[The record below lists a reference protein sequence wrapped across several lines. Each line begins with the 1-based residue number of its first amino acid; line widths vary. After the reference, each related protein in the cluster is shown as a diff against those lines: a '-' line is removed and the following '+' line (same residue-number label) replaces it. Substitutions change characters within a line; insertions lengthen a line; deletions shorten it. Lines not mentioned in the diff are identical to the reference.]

1 MISSNIFSVKLV
13 IIIISLG
20 LYVEIYRSSSSY
32 VVGLCLSSV
41 LYSNIVTRPVYI
53 STFAIPTTVD
63 LFFIYDTFSI
73 HIHIVLFDISTD
85 SELKNVPGEY
95 IPSTFRLLGLFGSCV
110 ITTDVYPASCSF
122 FKYLSIFVYVNPAIT
137 YCPVFCATDRSH
149 SLDISS
155 ILLPVI

>member
-1 MISSNIFSVKLV
+1 M
-13 IIIISLG
+13 IIISLG

-41 LYSNIVTRPVYI
+41 LYSKIVTRPVYM
-53 STFAIPTTVD
+53 STFAIPTTID
-63 LFFIYDTFSI
+63 LFFICVTCSI
-73 HIHIVLFDISTD
+73 QIHMELFDISTD
-85 SELKNVPGEY
+85 SVLKNVPGEY

-110 ITTDVYPASCSF
+110 ITTAVYPASCIF

-137 YCPVFCATDRSH
+137 YCPFFCAIVKSH
-149 SLDISS
+149 SLANSS